1 MRRWQAAAWVLGAV
15 LGAAPAAG
23 QDTGGYR
30 GPENNGVFPADG
42 LLKAWPHGGPKLLW
56 KYPVD
61 IGYAGAT
68 VAGDR
73 VYIGGGRST
82 NYVYEFSLEGELR
95 KRIAT
100 GSSVCHSGRFH
111 GTRCQPLVVDEMVV
125 VTTPNANIY
134 GVDVARQVI
143 RWKKNAWK
151 DFGTGE
157 GSQGWGMQETPMLDG
172 EKVIFNAVSRND
184 ETPPIV
190 AIDIRSGQ
198 TVWEADPGK
207 GRNYSV
213 GSAHGAV
220 FTHNGRRI
228 LAYPCWRGFLVL
240 EAKTGKKLWEFPDP
254 RGSQKEL
261 TPVYNNGYLLT
272 APQPKL
278 CRMVKLS
285 EDGSS
290 FTPLWERP
298 WRGMF
303 SQAVIL
309 DGRVYLFGDA
319 ADEPRPP
326 SIEGAPRPFPRRH
339 RDRAMPALLCV
350 DAGTGETIQHYP
362 AAEPGHVSAA
372 DGMVYSVEKLRV
384 GQGRNAKILPRVR
397 LIRPCRAGFEITG
410 EFIPELT
417 DEEIALRDVEWE
429 ANASPTIAEG
439 RLFLRYGPLMCF
451 DLRADPPS
459 RGYRINGGGI
469 ARFARPPLRWRL
481 PADAAWTCRLPSANA
496 SPMALDAG
504 RAYLL
509 AGGELVCVD
518 MGAGRIAWRAPLG
531 RDEPQRPPPTPL
543 VSEGLIYTTFHD
555 GQVACRHADGLK
567 KWAAKVEP
575 SPSVGLASP
584 LLCKDVLVVQGKD
597 LVGLS
602 ARTGEVLWTVELPEG
617 FPCGTP
623 VHTRVNEYD
632 GRHVVLLSCGM
643 LVRAFDGRVYVR
655 YNPKDRSGIPAVTH
669 ASPVVA
675 GSRAYYCGNRVDG
688 TACLSCF
695 DLDVE
700 SRQFRE
706 QFRQATKRIPDV
718 TFAGSPLVVDGLV
731 YMLTSRQE
739 LAAFDAA
746 GRQLWRQ
753 ALVPKVEQDTP
764 PPPTAELIAAG
775 GYVFAV
781 GLGSGDR
788 VAVIRPGRTFEK
800 LWDCLLPDGPVGL
813 AFDRGSLYVR
823 TGASLH
829 CVPGAAPEAAQDP

>member
-1 MRRWQAAAWVLGAV
+1 MRRWRAAAWVLGAV
-15 LGAAPAAG
+15 LGAAPAG
-23 QDTGGYR
+23 EPNTGGYR
-30 GPENNGVFPADG
+30 GPENNGIFPAHG

-73 VYIGGGRST
+73 VYIGGGHST

-111 GTRCQPLVVDEMVV
+111 GTRCQPLVVDEMVA

-190 AIDIRSGQ
+190 AIDIRSGR

-240 EAKTGKKLWEFPDP
+240 EAETGKKLWEFPDP

-261 TPVYNNGYLLT
+261 TPVYNDGYLLT
-272 APQPKL
+272 APQDKL

-290 FTPLWERP
+290 FIPLWERP
-298 WRGMF
+298 YRGLF

-326 SIEGAPRPFPRRH
+326 SIEGARRPVPQLRRE
-339 RDRAMPALLCV
+339 RSMPVFLCV

-362 AAEPGHVSAA
+362 AA
-372 DGMVYSVEKLRV
+372 
-384 GQGRNAKILPRVR
+384 
-397 LIRPCRAGFEITG
+397 
-410 EFIPELT
+410 
-417 DEEIALRDVEWE
+417 
-429 ANASPTIAEG
+429 
-439 RLFLRYGPLMCF
+439 
-451 DLRADPPS
+451 
-459 RGYRINGGGI
+459 
-469 ARFARPPLRWRL
+469 
-481 PADAAWTCRLPSANA
+481 
-496 SPMALDAG
+496 
-504 RAYLL
+504 
-509 AGGELVCVD
+509 
-518 MGAGRIAWRAPLG
+518 
-531 RDEPQRPPPTPL
+531 
-543 VSEGLIYTTFHD
+543 
-555 GQVACRHADGLK
+555 
-567 KWAAKVEP
+567 KVEP
-575 SPSVGLASP
+575 SPTTGTAAP
-584 LLCKDVLVVQGKD
+584 LLCKDVLVVQGSD
-597 LVGLS
+597 L
-602 ARTGEVLWTVELPEG
+602 
-617 FPCGTP
+617 
-623 VHTRVNEYD
+623 
-632 GRHVVLLSCGM
+632 
-643 LVRAFDGRVYVR
+643 
-655 YNPKDRSGIPAVTH
+655 
-669 ASPVVA
+669 
-675 GSRAYYCGNRVDG
+675 
-688 TACLSCF
+688 ACLSCF
-695 DLDVE
+695 DMDVE

-706 QFRQATKRIPDV
+706 QFRQATKRIPGV
-718 TFAGSPLVVDGLV
+718 TFAGSPLVVDGLI
-731 YMLTSRQE
+731 YALTSRQE
-739 LAAFDAA
+739 LAALDAA
-746 GRQLWRQ
+746 GRMLWREP
-753 ALVPKVEQDTP
+753 LVPRAEQDTP

-775 GYVFAV
+775 GWVYAV

-788 VAVIRPGRTFEK
+788 VAVVRPGRTFEK
-800 LWDCLLPDGPVGL
+800 VWDCLLPDGPAGL
-813 AFDRGSLYVR
+813 AFDGRDLYVR
-823 TGASLH
+823 AGASLY
-829 CVPGAAPEAAQDP
+829 CVRGTSPGAAQGP